1 MDLFFNSDMVDR
13 LLKTNVGRDR
23 KLSFVGRQL
32 FCDLV
37 RYHFDLFDFGG
48 GICRGGSG
56 VGGAGTSCC

>member
-1 MDLFFNSDMVDR
+1 MVDR

-56 VGGAGTSCC
+56 VGGTGTSCC